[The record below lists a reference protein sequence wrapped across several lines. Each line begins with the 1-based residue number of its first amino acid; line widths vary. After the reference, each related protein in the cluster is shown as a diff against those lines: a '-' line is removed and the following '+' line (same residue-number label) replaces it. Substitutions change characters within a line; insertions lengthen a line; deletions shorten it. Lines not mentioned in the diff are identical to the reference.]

1 MGSKQKLLPRE
12 RLPRHVAIIMDGNG
26 RWARRRG
33 MPRQMGHQRG
43 AKVFREISLYC
54 ADRGLQVLTVYAFS
68 TENWSRPQKEI
79 DTIMDLLRDYL
90 HDALTIFRDKNVRVH
105 FLGDVSVL
113 AKDIQ
118 DMIRETEES
127 MHVHDGMILNIAI
140 NYGARAEIVR
150 GVQQIAWDVKSGKLP
165 LDAINADLL
174 SQKLYTAGQPDPD
187 LIIRPSGELRL
198 SNFLL
203 WQSAY
208 SELWF
213 SDVLWPDF
221 KVADLE
227 QAFWDYDRRNRR
239 FGGV

>member
-90 HDALTIFRDKNVRVH
+90 RDALTIFRDKNVRVH